1 MEGFID
7 PTPNRPVDAIEFL
20 SFLDLTPVL
29 AVLKKFYREPW
40 RSRHPPEAMLK
51 LVALLKLKQYNFL
64 TQLWRQLDAQTVKQL
79 GFKRKP
85 SYKTV
90 WHWLNKRLGPEGL
103 ESVHTAMTQAINQA
117 LAIRSINLGER
128 IAGDATL
135 IQAKPQDREAA
146 YNGYYKKH
154 CYLVHRLVCA
164 ATNLTLEW
172 LVTPGNVDE
181 GKLMM
186 PLVAKAFADGL
197 QPKEAVFDNGY
208 ASYWNY
214 EIANLLGLKLRIGF
228 RRRAKV
234 GWRGKPK
241 TLKLRFRKMVKAGKL
256 SAEKLKELGM
266 QSDPE
271 KNSLSDVVCALAIAG
286 QHEYVG
292 DYYRNQ
298 SLAEFRED
306 RESWLKCYVP
316 LRSAVEGCHGH
327 QKDWLDL
334 DNLKVKGL
342 WKARLHAVLC
352 MLSEVAVALVK
363 VQNGVVKGLT
373 SLAFLR

>member
-1 MEGFID
+1 
-7 PTPNRPVDAIEFL
+7 
-20 SFLDLTPVL
+20 
-29 AVLKKFYREPW
+29 
-40 RSRHPPEAMLK
+40 
-51 LVALLKLKQYNFL
+51 
-64 TQLWRQLDAQTVKQL
+64 
-79 GFKRKP
+79 
-85 SYKTV
+85 
-90 WHWLNKRLGPEGL
+90 
-103 ESVHTAMTQAINQA
+103 MTQAINQA

-228 RRRAKV
+228 RRRAFV
-234 GWRGKPK
+234 DA
-241 TLKLRFRKMVKAGKL
+241 LR
-256 SAEKLKELGM
+256 
-266 QSDPE
+266 
-271 KNSLSDVVCALAIAG
+271 
-286 QHEYVG
+286 
-292 DYYRNQ
+292 
-298 SLAEFRED
+298 
-306 RESWLKCYVP
+306 
-316 LRSAVEGCHGH
+316 
-327 QKDWLDL
+327 
-334 DNLKVKGL
+334 
-342 WKARLHAVLC
+342 
-352 MLSEVAVALVK
+352 
-363 VQNGVVKGLT
+363 
-373 SLAFLR
+373 